1 MAARN
6 DLTDRNGKSK
16 EMIKRGVRLTNE
28 ENAML
33 NILMSQTGLNL
44 RDLISHLIEE
54 EYNKLNN
61 EGK

>member
-16 EMIKRGVRLTNE
+16 EMIKRGVRLTDK
-28 ENAML
+28 ENSML
-33 NILMSQTGLNL
+33 NTLMDQTGLNL
-44 RDLISHLIEE
+44 RDLISHLIKE

-61 EGK
+61 KGE